1 MVSNFVSAKFGA
13 TGRGKMSRLLS
24 GVALSVALATG
35 SLAATALV
43 APPAQAQEYTEA
55 FVNAY
60 NPIQTITNSGVA
72 DFSAA
77 RPLVPALVAA
87 LTNADERSAAG
98 NLLLV
103 VGQNLRDPAL
113 QRQGIELMLASGK
126 VAPESQGQYYYY
138 VGNFALQLRDYAGGR
153 TALRQALAAGY
164 APTAAANDPALDPRT
179 QILQSLF
186 LEENF
191 PELISTAGEF
201 VTAAGAATQ
210 VPELWLSYGL
220 QGAIETEN
228 AEAALRFSEPL
239 VRYYPT
245 ARNIRNAVRVVTS
258 LGNVD
263 NGPVLADAQRL
274 LFAADALGDRRDFV
288 AYIASIDSRLMAN
301 ETLRVLERGVSSGLL
316 PQGDDYYAAEFAV
329 ASERAPSER
338 RDAPGMLAD
347 ARSSATGLEAY
358 EAGELYLSLGDYA
371 QAETLYAMAL
381 EKGSTDRNRD
391 LTRLGI
397 AQFQQGKTAEAQ
409 ATFAQVQGDRAAV
422 AALWSAFVA
431 SRG

>member
-1 MVSNFVSAKFGA
+1 MVSNFVSAKFG
-13 TGRGKMSRLLS
+13 TKGRGKMARLFS

-35 SLAATALV
+35 SLAASALV
-43 APPAQAQEYTEA
+43 APAAQAQEYTEA

-60 NPIQTITNSGVA
+60 NPVQAITQSGVT

-77 RPLVPALVAA
+77 RPLVPALVAS

-103 VGQNLRDPAL
+103 VGQNLRDAAL

-126 VAPESQGQYYYY
+126 VSPESQPQYYYY
-138 VGNFALQLRDYAGGR
+138 IGNFGLQLREYAAAR
-153 TALRQALAAGY
+153 TALRQAVALGYTPAAG
-164 APTAAANDPALDPRT
+164 TNDPALDPRT

-191 PELISTAGEF
+191 PELISSANEF
-201 VTAAGAATQ
+201 VTAAGATAQ

-228 AEAALRFSEPL
+228 AEAALRFSQPL

-258 LGNVD
+258 LGGVD

-288 AYIASIDSRLMAN
+288 SYIASIDSRLMAN
-301 ETLRVLERGVSSGLL
+301 ETLRVLERGRSSGLL
-316 PQGDDYYAAEFAV
+316 PQTDDYYAAEFAV
-329 ASERAPSER
+329 ANERAPAER
-338 RDAPGMLAD
+338 RDGPGMLAD
-347 ARSSATGLEAY
+347 ARSSASGLEAY
-358 EAGELYLSLGDYA
+358 EAGELYMSLGEYA

-397 AQFQQGKTAEAQ
+397 SQFHQGKTAEAQ

-422 AALWSAFVA
+422 AALWSAFIA

>member
-1 MVSNFVSAKFGA
+1 MVSNFVSAKFGT
-13 TGRGKMSRLLS
+13 TGRGKMARLFS

-35 SLAATALV
+35 SLAASALV
-43 APPAQAQEYTEA
+43 APAAQAQEYTEA

-60 NPIQTITNSGVA
+60 NPVQAITQSGVT

-77 RPLVPALVAA
+77 RPLVPALVAS

-103 VGQNLRDPAL
+103 VGQNLRDAAL

-126 VAPESQGQYYYY
+126 VSPESQPQYYYY
-138 VGNFALQLRDYAGGR
+138 IGNFGLQLREYAAAR
-153 TALRQALAAGY
+153 TALRQAVALGYTPAAG
-164 APTAAANDPALDPRT
+164 TNDPALDPRT

-191 PELISTAGEF
+191 PELISSANEF
-201 VTAAGAATQ
+201 VTAAGATAQ

-228 AEAALRFSEPL
+228 AEAALRFSQPL

-258 LGNVD
+258 LGGVD

-288 AYIASIDSRLMAN
+288 SYIASIDSRLMAN
-301 ETLRVLERGVSSGLL
+301 ETLRVLERGRSSGLL
-316 PQGDDYYAAEFAV
+316 PQTDDYYAAEFAV
-329 ASERAPSER
+329 ANERAPAER
-338 RDAPGMLAD
+338 RDGPGMLAD
-347 ARSSATGLEAY
+347 ARSSTSGLEAY
-358 EAGELYLSLGDYA
+358 EAGELYMSLGEYA

-397 AQFQQGKTAEAQ
+397 AQFHQGKTAEAQ

-422 AALWSAFVA
+422 AALWSAFIA

>member
-1 MVSNFVSAKFGA
+1 MVSNFVSAKFGT
-13 TGRGKMSRLLS
+13 TGRGKMARLFS

-35 SLAATALV
+35 SLAASALV
-43 APPAQAQEYTEA
+43 APAAQAQEYTEA

-60 NPIQTITNSGVA
+60 NPVQAITQSGVT

-77 RPLVPALVAA
+77 RPLVPALVAS

-103 VGQNLRDPAL
+103 VGQNLRDAAL

-126 VAPESQGQYYYY
+126 VSPESQPQYYYY
-138 VGNFALQLRDYAGGR
+138 IGNFGLQLREYAAAR
-153 TALRQALAAGY
+153 TALRQAVALGYTPAAG
-164 APTAAANDPALDPRT
+164 TNDPALDPRT

-191 PELISTAGEF
+191 PELISSANEF
-201 VTAAGAATQ
+201 VTAAGATAQ

-228 AEAALRFSEPL
+228 AEAALRFSQPL

-258 LGNVD
+258 LGGVD

-288 AYIASIDSRLMAN
+288 SYIASIDSRLMAN
-301 ETLRVLERGVSSGLL
+301 ETLRVLERGRSSGLL
-316 PQGDDYYAAEFAV
+316 PQTDDYYAAEFAV
-329 ASERAPSER
+329 ANERAPAER
-338 RDAPGMLAD
+338 RDGPAMLAD
-347 ARSSATGLEAY
+347 ARSSTSGLEAY
-358 EAGELYLSLGDYA
+358 EAGELYMSLGEYA

-397 AQFQQGKTAEAQ
+397 AQFHQGKTAEAQ

-422 AALWSAFVA
+422 AALWSAFIA